1 MKRGRDGE
9 EREGKEWVK
18 RSRKERGEVFFF
30 LLFLFLRPVTELKI
44 TSKPVSCLTAPQQV
58 VKPSFHFISNVCGI
72 SAQCCRSS
80 ASVTAE
86 VIDFIVRRDL
96 IPIPTSLQL

>member
-1 MKRGRDGE
+1 MGRGGEVKRGRDGE

-18 RSRKERGEVFFF
+18 RSRRGGGGSSSCF
-30 LLFLFLRPVTELKI
+30 FLFLRPVTELKI
-44 TSKPVSCLTAPQQV
+44 TSKPVSCLTAPQQMV
-58 VKPSFHFISNVCGI
+58 NQSFHFISNVCGI

-86 VIDFIVRRDL
+86 VLDL
-96 IPIPTSLQL
+96 IVLIGT